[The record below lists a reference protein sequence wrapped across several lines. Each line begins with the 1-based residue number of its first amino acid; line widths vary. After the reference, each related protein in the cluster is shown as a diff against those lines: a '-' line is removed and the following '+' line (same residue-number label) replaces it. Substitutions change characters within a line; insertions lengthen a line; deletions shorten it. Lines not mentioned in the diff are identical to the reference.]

1 MVTPVS
7 PLLRQNEVGRGKTRW
22 GAGWIHGR
30 LWAVTDLN
38 SLANRIADVGGVV
51 GVVLGGS
58 RARGTADEHSDTDL
72 GVYRRGAMD
81 LSALREIAAEWPG
94 SAVTEPGEWGPWVDG
109 GAWLT
114 TPGSKT
120 DLLWRDLDRVVGV
133 LAEARRGVVR
143 CEAQVG
149 HPLGFFSYAYL
160 AELATSKVLADPA
173 GALAEVR
180 TELDPYPVELT
191 AAIERTYGFEAG
203 FSVDNAVVP
212 AARGDRFSA
221 TGFLFRGIGC
231 LVHVLHARAGV
242 WLATEKNAV
251 ASAAKLAGAPT
262 DFAARVDH
270 ILATTDVA
278 AAKDLLSEC
287 PL

>member
-1 MVTPVS
+1 MIDLDS
-7 PLLRQNEVGRGKTRW
+7 F
-22 GAGWIHGR
+22 AAR
-30 LWAVTDLN
+30 LA
-38 SLANRIADVGGVV
+38 AIPGVI

-72 GVYRRGAMD
+72 GVYRRGVMD

-120 DLLWRDLDRVVGV
+120 DLLWRDLDRVVGI
-133 LAEARRGVVR
+133 LTEARRGVVR

-160 AELATSKVLADPA
+160 AELATSRVLADPS

-180 TELDPYPVELT
+180 AELDPYPAEL
-191 AAIERTYGFEAG
+191 AEAVERTYGFEAK
-203 FSVDNAVVP
+203 FSVDNAATP
-212 AARGDRFSA
+212 AARGDRFAA

-231 LVHVLHARAGV
+231 LVHVLHARKGV

-251 ASAAKLAGAPT
+251 ASAAKLPGMPG
-262 DFAARVDH
+262 DFVERVER
-270 ILATTDVA
+270 ILAAADVA
-278 AAKDLLSEC
+278 AARDLLSEC
-287 PL
+287 SVA

>member
-1 MVTPVS
+1 M
-7 PLLRQNEVGRGKTRW
+7 
-22 GAGWIHGR
+22 I
-30 LWAVTDLN
+30 DLG
-38 SLANRIADVGGVV
+38 SLAARLADVPGVI

-72 GVYRRGAMD
+72 GVYRRGPMD

-94 SAVTEPGEWGPWVDG
+94 STVAEPGEWGPWVDG

-120 DLLWRDLDRVVGV
+120 DLLWRDLDRVVGI
-133 LAEARRGVVR
+133 LAEARRSEVR

-160 AELATSKVLADPA
+160 AELATGRVLADPS

-180 TELDPYPVELT
+180 AQLDPYPVELT
-191 AAIERTYGFEAG
+191 EAIERTYGFEAA
-203 FSVDNAVVP
+203 FSVDNAATP

-231 LVHVLHARAGV
+231 LVHVLHAREGV

-262 DFAARVDH
+262 DFAARVER
-270 ILATTDVA
+270 ILATADVSHA
-278 AAKDLLSEC
+278 RRLVAEC
-287 PL
+287 HL

>member
-1 MVTPVS
+1 M
-7 PLLRQNEVGRGKTRW
+7 
-22 GAGWIHGR
+22 
-30 LWAVTDLN
+30 TDLN
-38 SLANRIADVGGVV
+38 SLASRIADVGGVV

-58 RARGTADEHSDTDL
+58 RARGAADEHSDTDL

-109 GAWLT
+109 GAWLK
-114 TPGSKT
+114 TPGAKT
-120 DLLWRDLDRVVGV
+120 DLLWRDLDRVTDILDEV
-133 LAEARRGVVR
+133 RRGVVR

-149 HPLGFFSYAYL
+149 HPLGFFSHAYL
-160 AELATSKVLADPA
+160 AELATSVVLADPD
-173 GALAEVR
+173 GALAEIR
-180 TELDPYPVELT
+180 ARLDPYPAEL
-191 AAIERTYGFEAG
+191 AEAIEGTYGFEAA
-203 FSVDNAVVP
+203 FSVGNAAVP

-251 ASAAKLAGAPT
+251 ASAAKLPGAPA
-262 DFAARVDH
+262 DFAARVDR

-278 AAKDLLSEC
+278 AARALLTESS
-287 PL
+287 LA